1 MTRFL
6 FPGILKRFNMT
17 LPRLSRRTFLK
28 LAAAGLGSL
37 ALPSLSRVFALPEF
51 PQADRLGR
59 NTAGKVEVK
68 ARPNIDSDTVA
79 VLYDDAVVPW
89 LKEVVGPRP
98 LWYSQRWVETPQG
111 YIYAANLQPVLN
123 RPNKPLTKLP
133 AIGKSSGMWAEVS
146 VPYADL
152 VLDNPPARSP
162 WLKTAVSP
170 RVYYSQILWIDR
182 LKKDAKGQTWYR
194 VNERYG
200 TYGDIYWVAA
210 EAFRP
215 LTTDEITPLSPQV
228 SDKRV
233 VVDVTYQTLSCM
245 EGNSEVYYCR
255 ISSGAKFDSNG
266 NAVDKWSTPVGE
278 HYIWRKLL
286 SIHMSGGTTGGGY
299 DLPGI
304 GWTTLFSGDGVAV
317 HSTFWHN
324 NFGVPM
330 SHGCVNARPDD
341 AKFVFR
347 WTLPD
352 VQIDPGD
359 MVVSG
364 REGSKIVVVE
374 K

>member
-1 MTRFL
+1 MTRTL

-133 AIGKSSGMWAEVS
+133 AVGKGSGMWAEVS
-146 VPYADL
+146 VPYAEL

-162 WLKTAVSP
+162 WLKAAVSP
-170 RVYYSQILWIDR
+170 AGLLQPDLVDRQIE
-182 LKKDAKGQTWYR
+182 
-194 VNERYG
+194 ER
-200 TYGDIYWVAA
+200 
-210 EAFRP
+210 RP
-215 LTTDEITPLSPQV
+215 RTDLVP
-228 SDKRV
+228 
-233 VVDVTYQTLSCM
+233 
-245 EGNSEVYYCR
+245 
-255 ISSGAKFDSNG
+255 
-266 NAVDKWSTPVGE
+266 GE
-278 HYIWRKLL
+278 RALRDLRRYLL
-286 SIHMSGGTTGGGY
+286 GGG
-299 DLPGI
+299 
-304 GWTTLFSGDGVAV
+304 
-317 HSTFWHN
+317 
-324 NFGVPM
+324 
-330 SHGCVNARPDD
+330 
-341 AKFVFR
+341 
-347 WTLPD
+347 
-352 VQIDPGD
+352 
-359 MVVSG
+359 
-364 REGSKIVVVE
+364 
-374 K
+374 

>member
-1 MTRFL
+1 M
-6 FPGILKRFNMT
+6 
-17 LPRLSRRTFLK
+17 
-28 LAAAGLGSL
+28 
-37 ALPSLSRVFALPEF
+37 
-51 PQADRLGR
+51 
-59 NTAGKVEVK
+59 
-68 ARPNIDSDTVA
+68 
-79 VLYDDAVVPW
+79 
-89 LKEVVGPRP
+89 
-98 LWYSQRWVETPQG
+98 
-111 YIYAANLQPVLN
+111 
-123 RPNKPLTKLP
+123 
-133 AIGKSSGMWAEVS
+133 
-146 VPYADL
+146 
-152 VLDNPPARSP
+152 
-162 WLKTAVSP
+162 
-170 RVYYSQILWIDR
+170 
-182 LKKDAKGQTWYR
+182 
-194 VNERYG
+194 NERYG

-266 NAVDKWSTPVGE
+266 NPVDKWSTPVGE

-352 VQIDPGD
+352 VQIEPGD
-359 MVVSG
+359 MAVSG
-364 REGSKIVVVE
+364 RDGSRDRRGRKVARRSLISMLSTGME
-374 K
+374 T